1 MRVWNLKAQTI
12 LAFFLVLGV
21 GMLLVNAV
29 SMQLWKRQAV
39 GADLDHA
46 RSLLAVMVRILPAV
60 ESEERFREEI
70 NRIVQADDAVLCVGL
85 GNAQGKTVNISPGCD
100 DFAKPLNSALANV
113 VHSGVANSRTLSSST
128 SSLAGRQHNVLLV
141 AQPFRSLDGAR
152 GAVAMVR
159 STAAIDAQLWENE
172 KIILVYILANAVVLA
187 VVGFFRMLKLVVRPL
202 ERLAEQADTYS
213 LRHDVLPFPGRTGN
227 EFGRLSSSLNRMIAQ
242 LEEDRASLVQKVDS
256 LRLANEELERNRREM
271 VRTEKMASIG
281 RLAAGLAHEIGNPL
295 GVVQGYLDL
304 LGQGESSPDE
314 RKEFARRAE
323 QEVTRV
329 GRLIRQLL
337 DYARPVEGAPAPV
350 RVRELLADCLELFRQ
365 GKVHAHIELS
375 LMPEADEDLVLAD
388 ADGLR
393 QIFVNCF
400 MNAVDALGSLPE
412 GRVTARCFN
421 EQDGDRRYI
430 RVVIEDNGP
439 GIAKEHLE
447 SVFEPFFTTKEPGRG
462 TGLGLA
468 VSCSLVEKWGGRM
481 WAESGRAED
490 GGGAAI
496 WISLPLAASAEAAGF
511 CADNNGGV
519 TGDAHG

>member
-1 MRVWNLKAQTI
+1 MRVWNLKVQTI

-29 SMQLWKRQAV
+29 SMQLWKRQALA
-39 GADLDHA
+39 ADLDHA
-46 RSLLAVMVRILPAV
+46 RSLLAAMVRILPAV
-60 ESEERFREEI
+60 GGEEGFRAEVKQI
-70 NRIVQADDAVLCVGL
+70 MQSDGAVVCVGL
-85 GNAQGKTVNISPGCD
+85 GNAQGKTGTISPGCE
-100 DFAKPLNSALANV
+100 DFAKALDSALTNAA
-113 VHSGVANSRTLSSST
+113 HSGAVSRLLPRPNGAGATL
-128 SSLAGRQHNVLLV
+128 RNNVLLV
-141 AQPFRSLDGAR
+141 AQPFRSSDGAK
-152 GAVAMVR
+152 GAVVMVR
-159 STAAIDAQLWENE
+159 STEAIDAQLWGNE
-172 KIILVYILANAVVLA
+172 KIILAYILANAVVLA
-187 VVGFFRMLKLVVRPL
+187 VVGLFRMVKLVVRPL

-213 LRHDVLPFPGRTGN
+213 LRHDFLPFPGRTGN

-242 LEEDRASLVQKVDS
+242 LEEDRASLIQKVDS

-271 VRTEKMASIG
+271 VRAEKMASIG

-304 LGQGESSPDE
+304 LGQGVESPEE

-337 DYARPVEGAPAPV
+337 DYARPVEGAPEPL
-350 RVRELLADCLELFRQ
+350 RVQELLAECLELLRH
-365 GKVHAHIELS
+365 GTVPGHIQFFLS
-375 LMPEADEDLVLAD
+375 SEAEEDLVLVD

-400 MNAVDALGSLPE
+400 MNAIDAVGPLLE
-412 GRVTARCFN
+412 GRIIARCFN
-421 EQDGDRRYI
+421 GQENGRRYLQ
-430 RVVIEDNGP
+430 VVIEDNGP

-481 WAESGRAED
+481 WAESGRTDA

-496 WISLPLAASAEAAGF
+496 WIFLPLAAFAGGENGMAA
-511 CADNNGGV
+511 
-519 TGDAHG
+519 

>member
-12 LAFFLVLGV
+12 LAFFLVLGA

-29 SMQLWKRQAV
+29 SMQLWKRQAL

-46 RSLLAVMVRILPAV
+46 RNLLAAMARVLPAV
-60 ESEERFREEI
+60 GGEERFRNEVTH
-70 NRIVQADDAVLCVGL
+70 IVQSDEAVLCVGA
-85 GNAQGKTVNISPGCD
+85 GNAQGKIINISPGCE
-100 DFAKPLNSALANV
+100 DFTKALGVSLAKAA
-113 VHSGVANSRTLSSST
+113 HSGTANSRLLSPASAVNSTL
-128 SSLAGRQHNVLLV
+128 QNNVLLV
-141 AQPFRSLDGAR
+141 AQPFLSPDEAR
-152 GAVAMVR
+152 GALAMVR
-159 STAAIDAQLWENE
+159 STGAMDAQLWENE
-172 KIILVYILANAVVLA
+172 KIILAYILANAVVLA
-187 VVGFFRMLKLVVRPL
+187 VVGFFRMVKLVVRPL

-213 LRHDVLPFPGRTGN
+213 LRHDFLPFPGRPGN

-242 LEEDRASLVQKVDS
+242 LEEDRALLIQKVDS

-271 VRTEKMASIG
+271 VRAEKMASIG

-304 LGQGESSPDE
+304 LGQGEEAPEE

-337 DYARPVEGAPAPV
+337 NYARPVEGAPGPV
-350 RVRELLADCLELFRQ
+350 RVRELLADCLELFRH
-365 GKVHAHIELS
+365 GKVYAHIEFS
-375 LMPEADEDLVLAD
+375 LRSEADEDLVLAD

-400 MNAVDALGSLPE
+400 MNAVDAVGPRPE

-421 EQDGDRRYI
+421 EQEGDRRYL

-496 WISLPLAASAEAAGF
+496 WISLPLAASTGGEDGMAA
-511 CADNNGGV
+511 
-519 TGDAHG
+519 

>member
-12 LAFFLVLGV
+12 LIFFMVLVV

-29 SMQLWKRQAV
+29 SMQLWKRQALR
-39 GADLDHA
+39 ADLDHS
-46 RSLLAVMVRILPAV
+46 RSLLATMARLG
-60 ESEERFREEI
+60 SEGSGEDRFRD
-70 NRIVQADDAVLCVGL
+70 QAKQILRADEAVLCFGSAT
-85 GNAQGKTVNISPGCD
+85 AQGKTINISSGCE
-100 DFAKPLNSALANV
+100 DFAKAMESSLTNAA
-113 VHSGVANSRTLSSST
+113 HSGAEYSRLLPSLS
-128 SSLAGRQHNVLLV
+128 ADGPAPRNNVLFV
-141 AQPFRSLDGAR
+141 AQPFRSPDGAT
-152 GAVAMVR
+152 GAVVVVR
-159 STAAIDAQLWENE
+159 STDGIDAQLWENE
-172 KIILVYILANAVVLA
+172 KIILAYILANAVVLA
-187 VVGFFRMLKLVVRPL
+187 VVGFFRMVKLVVRPL

-213 LRHDVLPFPGRTGN
+213 LRHDFLPFSGRAGN

-242 LEEDRASLVQKVDS
+242 LEEDRATLHQKVDS
-256 LRLANEELERNRREM
+256 LRLANEELDRNRREM
-271 VRTEKMASIG
+271 VRAEKMASIG

-304 LGQGESSPDE
+304 LGQGVESPEE

-323 QEVTRV
+323 QEVARV

-337 DYARPVEGAPAPV
+337 DYARPVGGGLASL
-350 RVRELLADCLELFRQ
+350 RVGTILAECMELLRHGTVPGPVEFF
-365 GKVHAHIELS
+365 LS
-375 LMPEADEDLVLAD
+375 SEAEEDLVLAD

-400 MNAVDALGSLPE
+400 MNAIDAVGSLPE

-421 EQDGDRRYI
+421 EQEGERRYI

-447 SVFEPFFTTKEPGRG
+447 SVFEPFFTTKEPGSG

-481 WAESGRAED
+481 WAESGWVEN
-490 GGGAAI
+490 GGGAAV
-496 WISLPLAASAEAAGF
+496 WISLPLIVPSGEGTSS
-511 CADNNGGV
+511 C
-519 TGDAHG
+519 

>member
-12 LAFFLVLGV
+12 LIFFMVLVV

-29 SMQLWKRQAV
+29 SMQLWKRQALR
-39 GADLDHA
+39 ADLDHS
-46 RSLLAVMVRILPAV
+46 RSLLAAMVRTSS
-60 ESEERFREEI
+60 EGSGEERFRDQTKQI
-70 NRIVQADDAVLCVGL
+70 LRADEAVLCFGL
-85 GNAQGKTVNISPGCD
+85 ATAQGKTINISSGCE
-100 DFAKPLNSALANV
+100 DFAKAVEFSLTNAAQ
-113 VHSGVANSRTLSSST
+113 SGAEYSRILPSPR
-128 SSLAGRQHNVLLV
+128 ADGPAPRNKVLLV
-141 AQPFRSLDGAR
+141 VQPFRSPDGAK

-159 STAAIDAQLWENE
+159 STDGIDARLWENE
-172 KIILVYILANAVVLA
+172 EIILAYILANAVVLA
-187 VVGFFRMLKLVVRPL
+187 VVGFFRMVKLVVRPL

-213 LRHDVLPFPGRTGN
+213 LKHDFLPFSGRVGN
-227 EFGRLSSSLNRMIAQ
+227 EFGRLSSSLNRMMAQ
-242 LEEDRASLVQKVDS
+242 LEEDRKSLLQKVDS
-256 LRLANEELERNRREM
+256 LRRANEELERNRREM
-271 VRTEKMASIG
+271 VRAEKMASIG

-304 LGQGESSPDE
+304 LGQGEMSPEE

-323 QEVTRV
+323 QEVARV

-337 DYARPVEGAPAPV
+337 DYARPVGGGLAPLHVGA
-350 RVRELLADCLELFRQ
+350 LLAECLELLRH
-365 GKVHAHIELS
+365 GTVPGHIEFS
-375 LMPEADEDLVLAD
+375 FSSEAEEDLVLAD

-400 MNAVDALGSLPE
+400 MNAVDAVGPLPE
-412 GRVTARCFN
+412 GRVITRCFTEN
-421 EQDGDRRYI
+421 EGDRRYL
-430 RVVIEDNGP
+430 RVVIADNGP

-496 WISLPLAASAEAAGF
+496 WISLPLTAAI
-511 CADNNGGV
+511 GGEDGMVSV
-519 TGDAHG
+519 TGDEHG

>member
-1 MRVWNLKAQTI
+1 MRVWNLKVQTI

-29 SMQLWKRQAV
+29 SMQLWKRQALRTE
-39 GADLDHA
+39 LDHG
-46 RSLLAVMVRILPAV
+46 RNLLAVMAKLLP
-60 ESEERFREEI
+60 EGGGEERFRDEVRQILQSDEAI
-70 NRIVQADDAVLCVGL
+70 LCFGS
-85 GNAQGKTVNISPGCD
+85 ATAPGKTIRISSGCE
-100 DFAKPLNSALANV
+100 DFANTLEISLANV
-113 VHSGVANSRTLSSST
+113 AHSGNEYSRL
-128 SSLAGRQHNVLLV
+128 LPPPNAGGSAPRNNVLLIV
-141 AQPFRSLDGAR
+141 EPFHLENGAR
-152 GAVAMVR
+152 GALAMAR
-159 STAAIDAQLWENE
+159 STEPVDAQLWENE
-172 KIILVYILANAVVLA
+172 KIILGYMLANAVVLA
-187 VVGFFRMLKLVVRPL
+187 VVGFFRMVKLVVRPL

-213 LRHDVLPFPGRTGN
+213 LRHDFLPFPGRAGN
-227 EFGRLSSSLNRMIAQ
+227 EFGRLSLSLNRMIAQ
-242 LEEDRASLVQKVDS
+242 LEEDRGALLQKVDS

-271 VRTEKMASIG
+271 VRAEKMASIG

-304 LGQGESSPDE
+304 LGQGVEAPEE

-337 DYARPVEGAPAPV
+337 DYARPVEGAPALV
-350 RVRELLADCLELFRQ
+350 RVRELLAECMELLRH
-365 GKVHAHIELS
+365 GAASDHIEFS
-375 LMPEADEDLVLAD
+375 LKAEEDEDVVLAD

-400 MNAVDALGSLPE
+400 MNAVDAVGPLPE
-412 GRVTARCFN
+412 GRVTTRCFN
-421 EQDGDRRYI
+421 EQEGDRRYI
-430 RVVIEDNGP
+430 RVVIVDNGP

-468 VSCSLVEKWGGRM
+468 VSCSLVENWGGKM
-481 WAESGRAED
+481 WAENGRAED

-496 WISLPLAASAEAAGF
+496 WISLPLAVPSGEGKSL
-511 CADNNGGV
+511 ADNGKV
-519 TGDAHG
+519 A

>member
-1 MRVWNLKAQTI
+1 MRVWNLKVQTFLI
-12 LAFFLVLGV
+12 FFLVLGV

-29 SMQLWKRQAV
+29 SMQLWKRQFL
-39 GADLDHA
+39 GAELDHA
-46 RSLLAVMVRILPAV
+46 RSLLGVMVRTLPAV
-60 ESEERFREEI
+60 GAGERLGDEI
-70 NRIVQADDAVLCVGL
+70 KQIVQSDETVVCVGMVT
-85 GNAQGKTVNISPGCD
+85 AQDKALTISSGCD
-100 DFAKPLNSALANV
+100 DFKKNLDIALANA
-113 VHSGVANSRTLSSST
+113 VHSGVANSRVFSPPSGKD
-128 SSLAGRQHNVLLV
+128 SSLQSNVMLV
-141 AQPFRSLDGAR
+141 AQPFLSLDGSR
-152 GAVAMVR
+152 GAMAMVR
-159 STAAIDAQLWENE
+159 STEVIDGQLWENE

-213 LRHDVLPFPGRTGN
+213 LRHDFLPFSGRVGN

-242 LEEDRASLVQKVDS
+242 LEEDRGALLQKVDS
-256 LRLANEELERNRREM
+256 LRLANEELDRNRREM
-271 VRTEKMASIG
+271 VRAEKMASIG

-304 LGQGESSPDE
+304 LGRAGVSPEE

-329 GRLIRQLL
+329 GKLIRQLL
-337 DYARPVEGAPAPV
+337 DYARPVEGGPVPV
-350 RVRELLADCLELFRQ
+350 RVRELLVDCLELFRQ
-365 GKVHAHIELS
+365 GKVYGHIEFS
-375 LMPEADEDLVLAD
+375 LKTEADEDLVLAD

-400 MNAVDALGSLPE
+400 MNAVDAIGMMPE
-412 GRVTARCFN
+412 GRVVTRCFN
-421 EQDGDRRYI
+421 EQENGQRYI

-468 VSCSLVEKWGGRM
+468 VSCSLVENWGGMM
-481 WAESGRAED
+481 WAESGRAEG

-496 WISLPLAASAEAAGF
+496 WISLPVSASAVEEAFPAE
-511 CADNNGGV
+511 NGMV
-519 TGDAHG
+519 A

>member
-1 MRVWNLKAQTI
+1 MRVWNLKVQTI

-29 SMQLWKRQAV
+29 SMQLWKRQALRTE
-39 GADLDHA
+39 LDHG
-46 RSLLAVMVRILPAV
+46 RNLLAIMARVLSEGGGEGRFKDEVRPILQSDEA
-60 ESEERFREEI
+60 I
-70 NRIVQADDAVLCVGL
+70 LCFGSAT
-85 GNAQGKTVNISPGCD
+85 AQGKTISISSGCEEFTKVLGISLANAAHSD
-100 DFAKPLNSALANV
+100 VEDSRLLPPPKANGSALRN
-113 VHSGVANSRTLSSST
+113 
-128 SSLAGRQHNVLLV
+128 NVLLI
-141 AQPFRSLDGAR
+141 AEPFRLENGAR
-152 GAVAMVR
+152 GALAMVR
-159 STAAIDAQLWENE
+159 STEPMNAQLWENE
-172 KIILVYILANAVVLA
+172 KIILGYMLANAVVLA
-187 VVGFFRMLKLVVRPL
+187 VVGFFRMVKLVVRPL

-213 LRHDVLPFPGRTGN
+213 LRHDFLPFPGRAGN
-227 EFGRLSSSLNRMIAQ
+227 EFGRLSLSLNRMIAQ
-242 LEEDRASLVQKVDS
+242 LEEDRGALLQKVASLK
-256 LRLANEELERNRREM
+256 LANEELERNRREM
-271 VRTEKMASIG
+271 VRAEKMASIG

-304 LGQGESSPDE
+304 LGQGVESPEE

-350 RVRELLADCLELFRQ
+350 RVGELLADCLELFRH
-365 GKVHAHIELS
+365 GNYGHIEFS
-375 LMPEADEDLVLAD
+375 LGSEADEDLVLAD

-400 MNAVDALGSLPE
+400 MNAVDAVGPMPE
-412 GRVTARCFN
+412 GRVTTRCFN
-421 EQDGDRRYI
+421 EQEGDRRYI
-430 RVVIEDNGP
+430 RVVIVDNGP

-468 VSCSLVEKWGGRM
+468 VSCSLVENWGGKM
-481 WAESGRAED
+481 WAENGRAED

-496 WISLPLAASAEAAGF
+496 WISLPLAVPSGEKKAL
-511 CADNNGGV
+511 ADKG
-519 TGDAHG
+519 TMA

>member
-12 LAFFLVLGV
+12 LAFFLVLGI

-29 SMQLWKRQAV
+29 SMQLWKRQALR
-39 GADLDHA
+39 AELDHS
-46 RSLLAVMVRILPAV
+46 RTLLAAMARILPV
-60 ESEERFREEI
+60 VGGEERFRDEVTQI
-70 NRIVQADDAVLCVGL
+70 RRSDGAVLCFGVAT
-85 GNAQGKTVNISPGCD
+85 AQGKTINIPSGCEA
-100 DFAKPLNSALANV
+100 FAKDLDIALANAA
-113 VHSGVANSRTLSSST
+113 HSGTEYTRFIPPPSGI
-128 SSLAGRQHNVLLV
+128 AGTRNNVLLV
-141 AQPFRSLDGAR
+141 AQPVQSPDGTR
-152 GAVAMVR
+152 DAVAMIR
-159 STAAIDAQLWENE
+159 STEAVDARVWENE
-172 KIILVYILANAVVLA
+172 KIILAYILANAVVLA
-187 VVGFFRMLKLVVRPL
+187 VVGFFRMVKLVVRPL

-213 LRHDVLPFPGRTGN
+213 LRHDFLPFPGRAGN

-242 LEEDRASLVQKVDS
+242 LEEDRASLHQKVDS

-271 VRTEKMASIG
+271 VRAEKMASIG

-304 LGQGESSPDE
+304 LGQGEMSPEE

-323 QEVTRV
+323 QEVIRV

-337 DYARPVEGAPAPV
+337 DYARPVEGAPAPL
-350 RVRELLADCLELFRQ
+350 RVRELLAECMEMLRH
-365 GKVHAHIELS
+365 GTVPGHIEFFLGS
-375 LMPEADEDLVLAD
+375 EAEEDLVVAD

-400 MNAVDALGSLPE
+400 MNAVDAVGGLQE

-421 EQDGDRRYI
+421 EQEGDRRYVW
-430 RVVIEDNGP
+430 VVIEDNGP
-439 GIAKEHLE
+439 GIAQEHLE
-447 SVFEPFFTTKEPGRG
+447 AVFEPFFTTKEPGRG

-481 WAESGRAED
+481 WAESGRVED

-496 WISLPLAASAEAAGF
+496 WISLPVAASAQGTEH
-511 CADNNGGV
+511 GGV

>member
-12 LAFFLVLGV
+12 LAFFLVLGA

-29 SMQLWKRQAV
+29 SMQLWKRQAL

-46 RSLLAVMVRILPAV
+46 RNLLAAMARVLPAV
-60 ESEERFREEI
+60 GGEERFRNEVTH
-70 NRIVQADDAVLCVGL
+70 IVQSDEAVLCVGA
-85 GNAQGKTVNISPGCD
+85 GNAQGKIINISPGCE
-100 DFAKPLNSALANV
+100 DFTKALGVSLAKAA
-113 VHSGVANSRTLSSST
+113 HSGTANSRLLSPASAVNSTL
-128 SSLAGRQHNVLLV
+128 QNNVLLV
-141 AQPFRSLDGAR
+141 AQPFLSPDGAR
-152 GAVAMVR
+152 GALAMVR
-159 STAAIDAQLWENE
+159 STGAMDAQLWENE
-172 KIILVYILANAVVLA
+172 KIILAYILANAVVLA
-187 VVGFFRMLKLVVRPL
+187 VVGFFRMVKLVVRPL

-213 LRHDVLPFPGRTGN
+213 LRHDFLPFPGRPGN

-242 LEEDRASLVQKVDS
+242 LEEDRALLIQKVDS

-271 VRTEKMASIG
+271 VRAEKMASIG

-304 LGQGESSPDE
+304 LGQGVEAPEE

-337 DYARPVEGAPAPV
+337 DYARPVEGAPGPV
-350 RVRELLADCLELFRQ
+350 RVRELLADCLELFRH
-365 GKVHAHIELS
+365 GKVYAHIEFS
-375 LMPEADEDLVLAD
+375 LRSEADEDLVLAD

-400 MNAVDALGSLPE
+400 MNAVDAVGPRPE

-421 EQDGDRRYI
+421 EQEGDRRYLW
-430 RVVIEDNGP
+430 VVIEDNGP

-496 WISLPLAASAEAAGF
+496 WISLPLAASTGGEDGMAA
-511 CADNNGGV
+511 
-519 TGDAHG
+519 

>member
-1 MRVWNLKAQTI
+1 MKVWNLKAQTI
-12 LAFFLVLGV
+12 LVFFLVLGV
-21 GMLLVNAV
+21 GMLLVNVV

-46 RSLLAVMVRILPAV
+46 RSLLATLARTLPAV
-60 ESEERFREEI
+60 SEERFRAEI
-70 NRIVQADDAVLCVGL
+70 KQVMQSDEAVVCVGV
-85 GNAQGKTVNISPGCD
+85 GNAQGTTSNISPACE
-100 DFAKPLNSALANV
+100 DFSEALASALANA
-113 VHSGVANSRTLSSST
+113 VHSGAANNRLLSPPSGST
-128 SSLAGRQHNVLLV
+128 MRKNVLLV
-141 AQPFRSLDGAR
+141 AQPFRSPDGAR

-159 STAAIDAQLWENE
+159 STEAIDAQLWENE
-172 KIILVYILANAVVLA
+172 KIILAYILANAVVLA
-187 VVGFFRMLKLVVRPL
+187 VVGFFRMVKLVVRPL

-213 LRHDVLPFPGRTGN
+213 VRHDFLPFPGRTGN

-304 LGQGESSPDE
+304 LGQEESSPGE

-350 RVRELLADCLELFRQ
+350 RVRELLADCLELFRH
-365 GKVHAHIELS
+365 GNHAHIDFS
-375 LMPEADEDLVLAD
+375 LRPEADEDLVFAD

-400 MNAVDALGSLPE
+400 MNAVDALGALPE
-412 GRVTARCFN
+412 GKVTARCFN
-421 EQDGDRRYI
+421 EDERDRRYI

-439 GIAKEHLE
+439 GIAKEYLE

-496 WISLPLAASAEAAGF
+496 WISLPLAARGEGAGF
-511 CADNNGGV
+511 FADNDGGV
-519 TGDAHG
+519 TGDVHG

>member
-1 MRVWNLKAQTI
+1 MRVWNLKGQTI
-12 LAFFLVLGV
+12 LVFFLVLGV

-46 RSLLAVMVRILPAV
+46 RSLLAVLAGIRAAGDG
-60 ESEERFREEI
+60 EERFGEEVK
-70 NRIVQADDAVLCVGL
+70 RIVRSDEAVVCVGV
-85 GNAQGKTVNISPGCD
+85 GNAQVKTGNIPPGCE
-100 DFAKPLNSALANV
+100 DFAEALESALANAA
-113 VHSGVANSRTLSSST
+113 HSGAANNRLLPPPRGST
-128 SSLAGRQHNVLLV
+128 RQNNLLLV
-141 AQPFRSLDGAR
+141 AQPFRAPDGAT
-152 GAVAMVR
+152 GGVAMVR

-172 KIILVYILANAVVLA
+172 KIILVYILANAMVLA
-187 VVGFFRMLKLVVRPL
+187 VVGFFRMVKLVVRPL

-213 LRHDVLPFPGRTGN
+213 VRHDFLPFPGRTGN

-242 LEEDRASLVQKVDS
+242 LEEDRASLIQKVES

-271 VRTEKMASIG
+271 VRAEKMASLG

-304 LGQGESSPDE
+304 LGQGESSPGE
-314 RKEFARRAE
+314 RKEFARRAD

-365 GKVHAHIELS
+365 GKVHARIGFS
-375 LMPEADEDLVLAD
+375 LMQEADEDLVLAE

-393 QIFVNCF
+393 QVFVNCLL
-400 MNAVDALGSLPE
+400 NAVDAVASLPE
-412 GRVTARCFN
+412 GMVTVRCLN
-421 EQDGDRRYI
+421 GQEGDRRYI
-430 RVVIEDNGP
+430 RVVIADNGP
-439 GIAKEHLE
+439 GIAKEYLE
-447 SVFEPFFTTKEPGRG
+447 SVFEPFFTTKEVGKG

-468 VSCSLVEKWGGRM
+468 VSCALVEKWGGRM
-481 WAESGRAED
+481 WAESSRVDAA
-490 GGGAAI
+490 GGGTAI
-496 WISLPLAASAEAAGF
+496 WISLPLAAAAGEETPL
-511 CADNNGGV
+511 AKSKVG
-519 TGDAHG
+519 